1 MFQTHRDSEEL
12 TALYEILTGTADA
25 TGEKFFDALVC
36 HMAKALR
43 VAYAF
48 VSVFTDR
55 ESRMRILA
63 YYQNG
68 RVLHGIEYEVNPTP
82 CSRVIRGDLY
92 HCPRSVQ
99 SHFPSDRD
107 LAQLKAESY
116 RGVPLIG
123 ATGKHFGHLAVIDT
137 KPMEADDRFVKM
149 MQVFAVRATAECER
163 LESER
168 DQETRRKQAQ
178 EKAEEL
184 AAAYGKLEEAH
195 QNLQK
200 TQARLIHSEKMASL
214 GGLVAGLAHEMN
226 TPLGAVKNLVNLA
239 CSASEGIRNA
249 VNRHENTKEVQDDRQ
264 FQRGMA
270 LLREN
275 TQIGNSAV
283 ARLAKLVKSLRSFA
297 RLDEASYKVVDL
309 HKGLDDTLTLLEHS
323 FRGRIT
329 IEKNYGDVPRVPCFP
344 AELNQVFM
352 HLIANAVEATK
363 EEGKITIRTF
373 ADQNQAVIRIADT
386 GGGIPLEKMDRLFEP
401 NFKTEGTRVRTS
413 LGLFISHQ
421 VVTKHEGRIEVESQV
436 GRGST
441 FTVFLPLEPKRLG
454 GRSHPAQT
462 VSRTGILQQFT
473 THLANSE
480 ARVAAAG

>member
-25 TGEKFFDALVC
+25 TGEKFFDALVR
-36 HMAKALR
+36 HMAKALG

-68 RVLHGIEYEVNPTP
+68 RVLRGIEYELTPTP

-99 SHFPSDRD
+99 SHFPNDLD
-107 LAQLKAESY
+107 LAHLKAESY

-123 ATGKHFGHLAVIDT
+123 PTGTHFGHLAVLDT

-163 LESER
+163 LENER
-168 DQETRRKQAQ
+168 DLETRRRQAQ

-184 AAAYGKLEEAH
+184 AATYRDLEETH
-195 QNLQK
+195 ENLQK

-226 TPLGAVKNLVNLA
+226 TPLGAVKNSADLA
-239 CSASEGIRNA
+239 FSASQAIGKA
-249 VNRHENTKEVQDDRQ
+249 VSHHQSAKQIQNDRQ
-264 FQRGMA
+264 FQRAMA

-275 TQIGNSAV
+275 TQLGNSAV
-283 ARLAKLVKSLRSFA
+283 ARLAKLVESLRSFA

-309 HKGLDDTLTLLEHS
+309 HNGLEDTLTLLEHS

-329 IEKNYGDVPRVPCFP
+329 IEKNYGDVPRVPCYP

-352 HLIANAVEATK
+352 HLIGNAVEATK
-363 EEGKITIRTF
+363 GEGEITIRTF
-373 ADQNQAVIRIADT
+373 VDQNQAVIRIADT
-386 GGGIPLEKMDRLFEP
+386 GVGIPPERMDRLFEP
-401 NFKTEGTRVRTS
+401 NFKTEGARVKTS
-413 LGLFISHQ
+413 LGLFISYQ
-421 VVTKHEGRIEVESQV
+421 VVRKHEGRIEVESRV
-436 GRGST
+436 GGGST
-441 FTVFLPLEPKRLG
+441 FTIFLPLEPKRLG
-454 GRSHPAQT
+454 RQSQPAQT
-462 VSRTGILQQFT
+462 AGRTGILHQFT

-480 ARVAAAG
+480 AQIAAAG